1 MPNINIMAW
10 QYIINSCKDAELIL
24 KKYLNTMLMKT
35 INIIISKRTMRIL
48 QIFSIK
54 LSIILSKFDIFRFDT
69 MYLFYL

>member
-1 MPNINIMAW
+1 MPNINITAW